1 VSRSYGS
8 SPLHLAA
15 HAVAFAAAGW
25 AILQLTELRRADNVL
40 AWFVGALVLHDLVLL
55 PLYATLDRAAA
66 RALGARAIN
75 YVRVPAG
82 FSALLLAVWFPTILG
97 LNETAFGRVA
107 GFTREDAL
115 EHWLVLTA
123 GLFAIAAAL
132 WLLRG
137 RRAAASPP
145 PAP

>member
-1 VSRSYGS
+1 VRRAYGS
-8 SPLHLAA
+8 TPLHLAA

-25 AILQLTELRRADNVL
+25 AILQLVDVRRADNVL
-40 AWFVGALVLHDLVLL
+40 AWFLAAVLLHDLVLL
-55 PLYATLDRAAA
+55 PCYSALDRGAA
-66 RALGARAIN
+66 RALGVRAIN
-75 YVRVPAG
+75 YVRVPTA
-82 FSALLLAVWFPTILG
+82 FSALLFAVWFPTILG
-97 LNETAFGRVA
+97 RSDATFGRVA

-115 EHWLVLTA
+115 EHWLALSA
-123 GLFAIAAAL
+123 GLFAVSAAL